1 MLALEQFLTLAAILF
16 AIGLYGAL
24 TKKNII
30 IVLVSVELML
40 SAVNINLLAFSRY
53 GFVPSINGQVFTLF
67 AMVIAACEVAVGLA
81 ILISLYRNRNT
92 TNVRDQDLMK
102 W

>member
-16 AIGLYGAL
+16 SIGLYGAL
-24 TKKNII
+24 TKRNII

-40 SAVNINLLAFSRY
+40 SAVNINMLAFARY
-53 GFVPSINGQVFTLF
+53 GFVPSINGQIFTLF
-67 AMVIAACEVAVGLA
+67 IMVIAACEVAVGLA

-92 TNVRDQDLMK
+92 TDVRDQDLMK